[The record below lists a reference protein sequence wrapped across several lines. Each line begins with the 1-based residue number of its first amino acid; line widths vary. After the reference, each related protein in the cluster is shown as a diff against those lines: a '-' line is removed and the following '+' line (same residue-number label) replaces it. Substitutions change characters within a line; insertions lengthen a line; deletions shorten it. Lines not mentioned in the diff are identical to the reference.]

1 MYFYR
6 TGILVAFIFLVCSCN
21 SNKQLTYFQ
30 DLNDTSHIQRIEMYP
45 YKPILIQVDDQLQ
58 ISITSTSPEAVMYFN
73 QAPSAGTAAALP
85 SYTVFQNGSITMPVL
100 GDIYV
105 QGLSTEQIRDKI
117 ARLLLPYLKDAVVS
131 VKLVNFKVTVI
142 GEVGSTKTIAVPGE
156 HMNALE
162 AIGAA
167 GDMTPYGIRDN
178 IKVVRKNQDTLTVAH
193 LNFKTSNAFKSPFFQ
208 LRQNDVIYV
217 EPNKIKGFTTGS
229 APVLISLVSSL
240 VSLVLVLYVTF
251 RNN

>member
-6 TGILVAFIFLVCSCN
+6 TGILLVVIFLFCSCG

-30 DLNDTSHIQRIEMYP
+30 DLSDTGHTQSIVMYP
-45 YKPILIQVDDQLQ
+45 YKPLLIQVDDQLQ
-58 ISITSTSPEAVMYFN
+58 VSITSTSPEAVIYFQ

-85 SYTVFQNGSITMPVL
+85 SYTVFQNGTITMPVL

-105 QGLSTEQIRDKI
+105 QDLSTEQIRDKI

-142 GEVGSTKTIAVPGE
+142 GEVGSTKTIQVAGE
-156 HMNALE
+156 HINALE
-162 AIGAA
+162 AIGAS
-167 GDMTPYGIRDN
+167 GDITPYGIRDN
-178 IKVVRKNQDTLTVAH
+178 IRILRKNQDTTTMAH
-193 LNFKTSNAFKSPFFQ
+193 LNFKTSNAFKSPYFQ

-217 EPNKIKGFTTGS
+217 QPNSLKGFNTGS
-229 APVLISLVSSL
+229 IPTLISLITAA
-240 VSLVLVLYVTF
+240 VSLILTLYLTF
-251 RNN
+251 R

>member
-1 MYFYR
+1 MYYYR
-6 TGILVAFIFLVCSCN
+6 TGAFLAFILLVCSCN
-21 SNKQLTYFQ
+21 SSKKLTYFQ
-30 DLNDTSHIQRIEMYP
+30 DLSDTAHIQRVEMYS

-58 ISITSTSPEAVMYFN
+58 VSITSTSPEAAIYFQ

-85 SYTVFQNGSITMPVL
+85 SYTVFQNGNITMPVL

-142 GEVGSTKTIAVPGE
+142 GEVGGSRTIPVQGE
-156 HMNALE
+156 HINVLE
-162 AIGAA
+162 AIGLA
-167 GDMTPYGIRDN
+167 GDISPYGVRDN
-178 IKVVRKNQDTLTVAH
+178 IRIVRKNQDTLSVAH
-193 LNFKTSNAFKSPFFQ
+193 LNFKTSNALKSPYFQ

-217 EPNKIKGFTTGS
+217 EPNGLKGFNTGS
-229 APVLISLVSSL
+229 TSTLIALTTSLVSF
-240 VSLVLVLYVTF
+240 VLLLIVYVKQI
-251 RNN
+251 